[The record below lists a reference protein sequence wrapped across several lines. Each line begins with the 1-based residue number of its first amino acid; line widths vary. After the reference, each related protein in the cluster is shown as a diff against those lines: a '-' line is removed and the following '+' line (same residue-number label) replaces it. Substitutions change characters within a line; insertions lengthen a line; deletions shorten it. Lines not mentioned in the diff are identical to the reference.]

1 MRATTILVIEDNPL
15 NLELAREVLLAAG
28 FVVIEARAAAEGL
41 EVAQRL
47 RPDLVLLDIRL
58 PGMDG
63 YQVLD
68 QLKGDPATAHIP
80 VVALTA
86 QAMMGDREQAL
97 AAGFAGYI
105 AKPINTRTLAEE
117 VRTLRDRAVS
127 RRAASDGR

>member
-1 MRATTILVIEDNPL
+1 MPTSTILVIEDNLL
-15 NLELAREVLLAAG
+15 NLELVRDVLIAAG
-28 FVVIEARAAAEGL
+28 FVVIEARAAEEGL
-41 EVAQRL
+41 EAAQRL

-68 QLKGDPATAHIP
+68 RLKKNPATASIP

-86 QAMMGDREQAL
+86 QAMIGDREEAL

-117 VRTLRDRAVS
+117 VRSLHDRTLP
-127 RRAASDGR
+127 RRTASNG

>member
-117 VRTLRDRAVS
+117 VRTLRDHAVS